1 MRVIKTIFETNS
13 STTHSSVV
21 MPKEKYDKWTSGLY
35 YYEPYSSYY
44 DEKFKDKKPVKGE
57 IYTEEQV
64 LEFLSE
70 LGYEYN
76 DEDYDSVSEYVND
89 LYIGFISWESWFEDE
104 YLETDETYYTT
115 PGGEEIVICCK
126 YGRDG

>member
-1 MRVIKTIFETNS
+1 MKVIKTIFETNS
-13 STTHSSVV
+13 STTHSVVV

-35 YYEPYSSYY
+35 YFNGSYY
-44 DEKFKDKKPVKGE
+44 GNKSEGEQPIEGE

-76 DEDYDSVSEYVND
+76 DEDYDSVSKYVED
-89 LYIGFISWESWFEDE
+89 CDVGFISWEEWFEDE
-104 YLETDETYYTT
+104 YLETDKTWYTT

-126 YGRDG
+126 YGFDG

>member
-1 MRVIKTIFETNS
+1 MKVIKTIFETNS
-13 STTHSSVV
+13 STTHSVVV
-21 MPKEKYDKWTSGLY
+21 MPKAKYDKWIFGLY
-35 YYEPYSSYY
+35 YFNGSYY
-44 DEKFKDKKPVKGE
+44 GNKSEGEKPVKGE

-76 DEDYDSVSEYVND
+76 DEDYDSVSQYVED
-89 LYIGFISWESWFEDE
+89 CDVGFISWEEWFEDE
-104 YLETDETYYTT
+104 YLETDKTWYTT

>member
-1 MRVIKTIFETNS
+1 MKVIKTIFETNS
-13 STTHSSVV
+13 STTHSVVV

-35 YYEPYSSYY
+35 YYEPDSYY

-76 DEDYDSVSEYVND
+76 DEDYDSVSKYVEGID
-89 LYIGFISWESWFEDE
+89 AGFISEESWFEDE
-104 YLETDETYYTT
+104 YLETDETHYTT

>member
-13 STTHSSVV
+13 STTHSVVV

-35 YYEPYSSYY
+35 YFNGSYY
-44 DEKFKDKKPVKGE
+44 GNEPKGEKPVDGE

-70 LGYEYN
+70 LGYKYN
-76 DEDYDSVSEYVND
+76 DEDYDSVSQYVED
-89 LYIGFISWESWFEDE
+89 CDVGFISWEAWFEDE
-104 YLETDETYYTT
+104 YLETDKTWYTT

-126 YGRDG
+126 YGFDG

>member
-13 STTHSSVV
+13 STTHSVVV

-35 YYEPYSSYY
+35 YFNGSYY
-44 DEKFKDKKPVKGE
+44 GNKSEGEHPIEGE

-76 DEDYDSVSEYVND
+76 DEDYDSVSKYVED
-89 LYIGFISWESWFEDE
+89 CDVGFISWEEWFEDE
-104 YLETDETYYTT
+104 YLETDKTWYTT

-126 YGRDG
+126 YGFDG

>member
-1 MRVIKTIFETNS
+1 MKVIKTIFETNS
-13 STTHSSVV
+13 LTTHSMVV
-21 MPKEKYDKWTSGLY
+21 MSKDNFDKWTSGLY
-35 YYEPYSSYY
+35 YFNGSYY
-44 DEKFKDKKPVKGE
+44 GDEPKGEKPVEGE

-76 DEDYDSVSEYVND
+76 DEDYDSVSKYVEGID
-89 LYIGFISWESWFEDE
+89 AGFISEESWFEDE

-126 YGRDG
+126 YGFDG

>member
-1 MRVIKTIFETNS
+1 MRVIKSIFETNS
-13 STTHSSVV
+13 STTHSVVV
-21 MPKEKYDKWTSGLY
+21 MPKDKFDKWTSGLY
-35 YYEPYSSYY
+35 YYELDSYY
-44 DEKFKDKKPVKGE
+44 DEKFKNKKPVKGE

-76 DEDYDSVSEYVND
+76 DEDYDSVSKYVEGID
-89 LYIGFISWESWFEDE
+89 AGFISEESWFEDE

-126 YGRDG
+126 YGFDG